1 MNCPLCNTE
10 LVKYGFTS
18 TGKQRYHCY
27 NCGFV
32 KVMNDPASDP
42 EIARLEAWIRRLE
55 KRIADLEDEKVIDE
69 TYGKFKN
76 NKKNL

>member
-1 MNCPLCNTE
+1 MYCPVCSLE

-18 TGKQRYHCY
+18 TGKQRYKCS

-32 KVMNDPASDP
+32 KVVKNPAIDP

-55 KRIADLEDEKVIDE
+55 TRITHLEVGEKW
-69 TYGKFKN
+69 
-76 NKKNL
+76 